1 MTLDRTKF
9 QWNLNTIL
17 TAITLASV
25 IVSGIAYG
33 VNQTRDIEELR
44 QWQVDHDRVIETRLA
59 ENRELRGQTE
69 VRIKTVEEKA
79 TASDRAQDQI
89 AYRVTVLETSL
100 ATQQQQQQKLTEVLN
115 ELQGDMK
122 VVREL
127 VQRMDAANKRLGR

>member
-1 MTLDRTKF
+1 MTIDKTKF

-25 IVSGIAYG
+25 IVSGIAFG
-33 VNQTRDIEELR
+33 VNQTRDIEDLKA
-44 QWQVDHDRVIETRLA
+44 WQVQHDRVVETRIA
-59 ENRELRGQTE
+59 ESREIRGQTE

-100 ATQQQQQQKLTEVLN
+100 ATQQQQQQKLTETLA
-115 ELQGDMK
+115 EISGDLK
-122 VVREL
+122 VIKAFVD
-127 VQRMDAANKRLGR
+127 QQNASKRVGR

>member
-1 MTLDRTKF
+1 MTIDRKKF
-9 QWNLNTIL
+9 EWNLNTIIQL
-17 TAITLASV
+17 ATLAV
-25 IVSGIAYG
+25 MVGGWVYYWANT
-33 VNQTRDIEELR
+33 VRDIEELK
-44 QWQVDHDRVIETRLA
+44 QWQVQHDRGLA
-59 ENRELRGQTE
+59 ESREVRGQTE
-69 VRIKTVEEKA
+69 VRIRTVEDKA

-100 ATQQQQQQKLTEVLN
+100 ATQQQQQQKLTEVLA